1 MVVEHAHGLRQRRG
15 PNAKS
20 SLHKAHLAPD
30 AGLQA
35 PGASLSFAQGS
46 HDFES
51 LDRGIGRGDRFETA
65 HRLDQYLE
73 LSVIGLDHVIE
84 ILHLPVGRLPVQL
97 SFALQFGDRCTI
109 ARRFVGIERGRLFPV
124 LQASQGL
131 AQEPLRCLGAA
142 GRRQVEIDRVAPL
155 VDCPVQVGP
164 LAPHLDVGF
173 IQAPARIKATPP
185 EPAQPLLHLRGVAL
199 DPAIDRRMVDR
210 NAAFRQH
217 FLKVAIADRIATIP
231 AHRPQDHITLEMAP
245 LEIRHRSVR
254 PISAKHA
261 QASRFL
267 QQSHNIYDDL
277 ASGGRDD
284 RPGLT
289 ACLKSLRDGD
299 VLVVWK
305 LDRLGRSLAHLVN
318 TVKELSDRKIG
329 LRVLTGKGAQID
341 TTTASGRMV
350 FGIFAT
356 LAEFERDLIRERT
369 MAGLASARARGRKG
383 GRKFALTKA
392 QVRLAQAAMAQR
404 DTSVS
409 DLCKEL
415 GIERVTL
422 YRYVGPKGEL
432 RDHGKH
438 VLGLT

>member
-1 MVVEHAHGLRQRRG
+1 MGHDLRAGYDADRGPARPAAAPCAHRADCRGKLSAEAPATGRDDEGERCCRNWLNTDGVQRRRCISF
-15 PNAKS
+15 KS
-20 SLHKAHLAPD
+20 LARKN
-30 AGLQA
+30 L
-35 PGASLSFAQGS
+35 
-46 HDFES
+46 
-51 LDRGIGRGDRFETA
+51 
-65 HRLDQYLE
+65 Y
-73 LSVIGLDHVIE
+73 
-84 ILHLPVGRLPVQL
+84 
-97 SFALQFGDRCTI
+97 QFSI
-109 ARRFVGIERGRLFPV
+109 A
-124 LQASQGL
+124 
-131 AQEPLRCLGAA
+131 
-142 GRRQVEIDRVAPL
+142 
-155 VDCPVQVGP
+155 VDKR
-164 LAPHLDVGF
+164 D
-173 IQAPARIKATPP
+173 
-185 EPAQPLLHLRGVAL
+185 
-199 DPAIDRRMVDR
+199 
-210 NAAFRQH
+210 
-217 FLKVAIADRIATIP
+217 
-231 AHRPQDHITLEMAP
+231 
-245 LEIRHRSVR
+245 
-254 PISAKHA
+254 
-261 QASRFL
+261 
-267 QQSHNIYDDL
+267 NIYDDL

-392 QVRLAQAAMAQR
+392 QVRLVQAAMAQR